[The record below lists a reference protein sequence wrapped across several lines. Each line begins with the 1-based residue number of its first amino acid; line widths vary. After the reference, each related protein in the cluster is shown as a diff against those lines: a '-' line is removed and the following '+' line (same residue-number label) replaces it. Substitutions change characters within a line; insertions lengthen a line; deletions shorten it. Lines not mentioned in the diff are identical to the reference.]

1 MSGNGEYIPGHAGVT
16 LMISFPDFGITPIYL
31 APGLGGGC
39 VTTGPFKNYTVNL
52 GPIGMQDQPVGPE
65 GGLGYNPRCMKRD
78 IGPAVA
84 TKYTNWTA
92 VLGEYP

>member
-1 MSGNGEYIPGHAGVT
+1 MSGNGAYIPGHPGVT
-16 LMISFPDFGITPIYL
+16 LVPAFPGLGTTPIEL

-52 GPIGMQDQPVGPE
+52 GPIGVQDVPVGPD

-78 IGPAVA
+78 IGPGVA

-92 VLGEYP
+92 VLGECA